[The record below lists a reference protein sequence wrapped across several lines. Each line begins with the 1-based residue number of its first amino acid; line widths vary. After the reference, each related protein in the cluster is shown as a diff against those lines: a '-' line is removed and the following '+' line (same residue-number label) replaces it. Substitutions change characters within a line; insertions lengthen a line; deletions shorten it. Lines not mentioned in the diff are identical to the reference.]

1 MLTLATRHRENY
13 AGVYICTSM
22 HFFLTSPALS
32 FADTVHAHT
41 RIHTHKHTRTVQLLY
56 NVAALRGGYEIEDGK
71 QFATLVTEL
80 MASQ

>member
-1 MLTLATRHRENY
+1 MYVY
-13 AGVYICTSM
+13 A
-22 HFFLTSPALS
+22 FFFTSPALS